1 MRVYLREFIYLS
13 KWVSSSD
20 LWCSCELLILLQ
32 LFAGLSFCLLRI
44 CLLSAASFFCENKD
58 QSEFR
63 AEWAA
68 EQRILV
74 FLQLHKEDKR
84 GRPACL
90 TPHTVNR
97 LITVNC
103 ADEERPDADWPVAL
117 MHCLLSG
124 VAEKTYII
132 KHGRDDLPIL
142 RVLPRLHGHIF
153 LSGVLLIFSPK
164 HLHPNIRN
172 KEKAAVWCRDR
183 WDVWGWQENTHLFQI
198 SRTAPLAA
206 ENSRMNIFRSLLM
219 ISRVITFFW
228 NITLVI
234 CLISG
239 LSISESYL
247 ITLMFR
253 SSGVLSS
260 SAHLIKSKLVWAEE
274 PHKHGEQQIRG
285 WGF

>member
-68 EQRILV
+68 EQWILV

-132 KHGRDDLPIL
+132 KTRTWRSTHPPSAATASWPHFSLWCPS
-142 RVLPRLHGHIF
+142 HIF
-153 LSGVLLIFSPK
+153 
-164 HLHPNIRN
+164 
-172 KEKAAVWCRDR
+172 
-183 WDVWGWQENTHLFQI
+183 T
-198 SRTAPLAA
+198 
-206 ENSRMNIFRSLLM
+206 
-219 ISRVITFFW
+219 
-228 NITLVI
+228 
-234 CLISG
+234 
-239 LSISESYL
+239 
-247 ITLMFR
+247 
-253 SSGVLSS
+253 
-260 SAHLIKSKLVWAEE
+260 
-274 PHKHGEQQIRG
+274 
-285 WGF
+285 

>member
-103 ADEERPDADWPVAL
+103 ADEERLDADWPVAL

-219 ISRVITFFW
+219 ISRVITFSGTSLW
-228 NITLVI
+228 LYVWSQACLSLKVI
-234 CLISG
+234 WL
-239 LSISESYL
+239 
-247 ITLMFR
+247 
-253 SSGVLSS
+253 
-260 SAHLIKSKLVWAEE
+260 H
-274 PHKHGEQQIRG
+274 
-285 WGF
+285 

>member
-1 MRVYLREFIYLS
+1 MDLKVWWEFIWGSLFIYLNEFHQL
-13 KWVSSSD
+13 WVTD
-20 LWCSCELLILLQ
+20 LAAVICRLVFLWVYWGSVCSRQ
-32 LFAGLSFCLLRI
+32 LPFL
-44 CLLSAASFFCENKD
+44 CENKD

-117 MHCLLSG
+117 MHCLLRG
-124 VAEKTYII
+124 VAEKTCII
-132 KHGRDDLPIL
+132 KHGGDDLPIL

-153 LSGVLLIFSPK
+153 FSGVLLIFSPK

-172 KEKAAVWCRDR
+172 KEKASVWCRDR
-183 WDVWGWQENTHLFQI
+183 WDVWGWQEQVWKHTPFSNLTNGSISGRKQTNEHFQI
-198 SRTAPLAA
+198 II
-206 ENSRMNIFRSLLM
+206 ND
-219 ISRVITFFW
+219 
-228 NITLVI
+228 
-234 CLISG
+234 
-239 LSISESYL
+239 
-247 ITLMFR
+247 
-253 SSGVLSS
+253 
-260 SAHLIKSKLVWAEE
+260 
-274 PHKHGEQQIRG
+274 
-285 WGF
+285 

>member
-1 MRVYLREFIYLS
+1 MDLKVWWEFIWGSLFIYLNEFHLQTCDAA
-13 KWVSSSD
+13 VSYWSCCSYLQACLSVYWGSVCSQQLPFFVKTKTNQSS
-20 LWCSCELLILLQ
+20 
-32 LFAGLSFCLLRI
+32 GLSEQQNSGSSFSCSYIRKI
-44 CLLSAASFFCENKD
+44 SEAAQHAS
-58 QSEFR
+58 
-63 AEWAA
+63 
-68 EQRILV
+68 
-74 FLQLHKEDKR
+74 H
-84 GRPACL
+84 L

-219 ISRVITFFW
+219 ISRVITFSGTSLW
-228 NITLVI
+228 LYVWSQACLSLKVI
-234 CLISG
+234 WL
-239 LSISESYL
+239 
-247 ITLMFR
+247 
-253 SSGVLSS
+253 
-260 SAHLIKSKLVWAEE
+260 H
-274 PHKHGEQQIRG
+274 
-285 WGF
+285 